1 MQPVL
6 PPAPAPARCNRDS
19 VMRASSSSSDA
30 PPGEDVAKSE
40 SQCRDNASYQ
50 QCTRVREDMFLL

>member
-6 PPAPAPARCNRDS
+6 PPATAPARCNRDS
-19 VMRASSSSSDA
+19 VMRASSDA
-30 PPGEDVAKSE
+30 PLGEDVTKSE